1 MGYAKL
7 QLNLQRLLTLE
18 QARDY
23 MGYPVIFDKMRKQG
37 WIKPVVQNAK
47 LIAFD
52 IKHLDQCADRLGA
65 GESLD
70 L

>member
-23 MGYPVIFDKMRKQG
+23 MGYPVMAILSIYEVWARSMSGSFGM
-37 WIKPVVQNAK
+37 ILA
-47 LIAFD
+47 
-52 IKHLDQCADRLGA
+52 
-65 GESLD
+65 
-70 L
+70 